1 MRQSC
6 RIVFALIFVL
16 LLTSCQAKEEI
27 VAPKP
32 PTVTVAAPMVKEVTR
47 YIYFTGFTA
56 PTAQI
61 DLMARVEG
69 ELTSIGYKAGSLV
82 EKGATLFTLDPRQFQ
97 ARLEQ
102 AQSNLSVLQAE
113 RDLADAAY
121 KRHQQA
127 FATEAVSEM
136 VLLQAKAD
144 FVKATSAVKGAHAEI
159 DNAKLDLSYT
169 RIKAPIAGKM
179 SRNLVDVG
187 NLVGAAGS
195 TTQLATLVAFD
206 PIYVYFNIDEAAFM
220 QYKKNHPTRQ
230 KHSDQ
235 GNVEMVEVQLS
246 LEGQKDYPYIG
257 FVDYQDPTVDRET
270 GTIQVRGRF
279 ENSDFFIT
287 PGQFAKVRIPLFT
300 DPETLLVPEVALGT
314 DQRGRFL
321 MVVDR
326 DNKVQYRLVTVGQSM
341 LDGSVVVT
349 EGIQR
354 SDQVIINGLQRV
366 RVGMVVTPQ
375 QQDATQHAVDQFA
388 K

>member
-6 RIVFALIFVL
+6 RISFVLTIVL
-16 LLTSCQAKEEI
+16 LLTACQAKEEI

-32 PTVTVAAPMVKEVTR
+32 PTVTVAMPMVKEVTR

-82 EKGATLFTLDPRQFQ
+82 AKGAPLFTIDPRQFQ
-97 ARLEQ
+97 ARLQQ
-102 AQSNLSVLQAE
+102 AQSNLLVLQAE

-127 FATEAVSEM
+127 FETEAVSEM

-144 FVKATSAVKGAHAEI
+144 FVKATSAVDGGLAEI

-169 RIKAPIAGKM
+169 RINAPIAGKM

-187 NLVGAAGS
+187 NLVGTAGS
-195 TTQLATLVAFD
+195 TTQLATLVKFD
-206 PIYVYFNIDEAAFM
+206 PIYIYFNIDEAAFM
-220 QYKKNHPTRQ
+220 QYKKNHPPQTHNTNEQ
-230 KHSDQ
+230 DI
-235 GNVEMVEVQLS
+235 EVQLG
-246 LEGQKDYPYIG
+246 LEGQDDYPYSG
-257 FVDYQDPTVDRET
+257 VADYQDPTVDRET
-270 GTIQVRGRF
+270 GTVQARAVF
-279 ENSDFFIT
+279 DNKDHMIT

-300 DPETLLVPEVALGT
+300 NPETLLVPEVALGT

-321 MVVDR
+321 MIVDR
-326 DNKVQYRLVTVGQSM
+326 ENKVQYRLVTVGQTL
-341 LDGSVVVT
+341 LDGSVVIE
-349 EGIQR
+349 EGVQR
-354 SDQVIINGLQRV
+354 QDQVIVNGLQRV
-366 RVGMVVTPQ
+366 RIGMVVTPEQ
-375 QQDATQHAVDQFA
+375 EDAAQNAINQFSN
-388 K
+388 